1 MGKLPSLIA
10 EGGRGD
16 FEPSSP
22 TAEKMTTDVLF
33 STRSVQAEEGENLP
47 PPVVSR
53 SQLARNWKVEA
64 DSSFPATDFLISFS
78 PTSSHSS
85 LIWSLSLLLL
95 RE

>member
-16 FEPSSP
+16 FEPSF

-33 STRSVQAEEGENLP
+33 STRSVHAEEGENLP

-53 SQLARNWKVEA
+53 SQLARNWKVAA
-64 DSSFPATDFLISFS
+64 DSAFPATDFLISSS
-78 PTSSHSS
+78 PISSHSS

>member
-10 EGGRGD
+10 GEGGRGD
-16 FEPSSP
+16 FEPSP

-47 PPVVSR
+47 PPVVSH

-64 DSSFPATDFLISFS
+64 DSPFPATDFLISFS